1 MTAITQRDVAPSA
14 AAPEKVPLDR
24 STYSDHIFKGL
35 LTLGAATIPV
45 LLLFLVLELWKGAR
59 LAMAKF
65 GFDFITTSVWDLVAE
80 QFGAFPLIFGT
91 LVSSLVALVI
101 AVPLTLG
108 VAIYLTEFAPKSI
121 RQPVAFLIS
130 LLAAIPSVVYGLW
143 GIFVLIPVLRKS
155 VFPLIRDVLG
165 FLPLFHGPIYGPS
178 MLAAGIILAIMVM
191 PYVMS
196 VSREVLMAVPN
207 TRREASLALGATRW
221 EAVITAVLPYA
232 RSGII
237 GAVILG
243 LGRALGETMAVTMLI
258 GNRHE
263 VAASLFAPG
272 YTMAAA
278 IANEFSEAVGDMH
291 LSALAYV
298 AFLLFV
304 VTVLVNAGAR
314 LLIWKVARGSA
325 AGGKV
330 RRADRSRGAWAGGQ
344 ARHEPS
350 SAAPIVQQPDG
361 RAHDRRRDPG
371 PGPAVLH
378 PGQPGDQGR
387 RQPVARLLHQDAGSR
402 RRNRRR
408 RGACHRGHAAH
419 RRRREPDRAA

>member
-1 MTAITQRDVAPSA
+1 MTAISDPGSVPATTAPARSSL
-14 AAPEKVPLDR
+14 ERGSHGDR
-24 STYSDHIFKGL
+24 IFKGL
-35 LTLGAATIPV
+35 LTLAAAGTPI
-45 LLLFLVLELWKGAR
+45 LLCFLVFELWSGAR
-59 LAMAKF
+59 LAIGRF
-65 GFDFITTSVWDLVAE
+65 GFSFITTSVWDPVAE

-91 LVSSLVALVI
+91 LVSSFIALII
-101 AVPLTLG
+101 AVPLSLG
-108 VAIYLTEFAPKSI
+108 VAIYLTEFAPKVV

-143 GIFVLIPVLRKS
+143 GIFVLIPLLRKS
-155 VFPLIRDVLG
+155 VFPLLRDAFG
-165 FLPLFHGPIYGPS
+165 FLPLFQGPIYGPS

-207 TRREASLALGATRW
+207 TQREASLALGATRW
-221 EAVITAVLPYA
+221 EAVITTVVPYA

-278 IANEFSEAVGDMH
+278 IANEFSEAVGDLH

-298 AFLLFV
+298 AFLLFI

-314 LLIWKVARGSA
+314 LLIWRVARGS
-325 AGGKV
+325 GV
-330 RRADRSRGAWAGGQ
+330 
-344 ARHEPS
+344 
-350 SAAPIVQQPDG
+350 
-361 RAHDRRRDPG
+361 
-371 PGPAVLH
+371 
-378 PGQPGDQGR
+378 
-387 RQPVARLLHQDAGSR
+387 GSK
-402 RRNRRR
+402 
-408 RGACHRGHAAH
+408 AL
-419 RRRREPDRAA
+419 